1 MLSVGVL
8 VLISVSDI
16 PKTYSPQ
23 PHSRIPIT
31 IRGHIIKGS
40 DEEEKNNFK
49 INFHKKKLNHNVK
62 CLSLHVDGMGF

>member
-8 VLISVSDI
+8 VLISAFDI

-31 IRGHIIKGS
+31 IRKRGHIIKGS
-40 DEEEKNNFK
+40 DEEEKK
-49 INFHKKKLNHNVK
+49 
-62 CLSLHVDGMGF
+62 